1 MHSICKKRSVL
12 TRVCVT
18 ISQLKEKMKGL
29 DGQKLYQNMPK
40 TQMKQFK
47 WGLRR
52 LLFTAVITTSFTQMK
67 SSTDPHI
74 PLVPVPVYLNINNT
88 PDSPPLL
95 VFFTPFW
102 SHYFGVYALIYTMRT
117 KSWWLSSAA
126 NACLPVIL
134 SKVPGFLTAHKS
146 AHNAFMQGLC
156 RNAQRRQQI
165 FFFSHPF
172 TSNPTLP
179 LKNRDV
185 LI

>member
-1 MHSICKKRSVL
+1 MSLKHKYALYLQKA
-12 TRVCVT
+12 VCVVGGEGHNFSIKVKNEGT
-18 ISQLKEKMKGL
+18 EC
-29 DGQKLYQNMPK
+29 QKCYQNMPK

-52 LLFTAVITTSFTQMK
+52 LLLMAVITTSFTQMK
-67 SSTDPHI
+67 SSLDPHI
-74 PLVPVPVYLNINNT
+74 PLVPMPVYLNINNT
-88 PDSPPLL
+88 PVSPPLL

-102 SHYFGVYALIYTMRT
+102 SHYFGFYALIYTMRT

-134 SKVPGFLTAHKS
+134 PKVPGFLTAHKS

-165 FFFSHPF
+165 FFLFSSLHIKSHP
-172 TSNPTLP
+172 SSE
-179 LKNRDV
+179 
-185 LI
+185 

>member
-1 MHSICKKRSVL
+1 
-12 TRVCVT
+12 
-18 ISQLKEKMKGL
+18 
-29 DGQKLYQNMPK
+29 
-40 TQMKQFK
+40 MKQFK

-52 LLFTAVITTSFTQMK
+52 LLFMAVITTSFTQMK
-67 SSTDPHI
+67 SSLDPHI
-74 PLVPVPVYLNINNT
+74 PLVPLPVYLNINNT
-88 PDSPPLL
+88 PVSPPLL

-102 SHYFGVYALIYTMRT
+102 SHYFGFYALIYTMRT

-134 SKVPGFLTAHKS
+134 PKVPGFLTAHKS

-165 FFFSHPF
+165 FFSSHPF